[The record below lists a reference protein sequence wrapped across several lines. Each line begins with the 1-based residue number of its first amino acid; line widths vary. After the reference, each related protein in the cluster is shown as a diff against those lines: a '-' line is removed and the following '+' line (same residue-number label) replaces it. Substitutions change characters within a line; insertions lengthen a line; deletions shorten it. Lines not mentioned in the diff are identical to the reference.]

1 MRLSGLC
8 ASVVLAMVFPVL
20 ARERLPTVDVSTTA
34 PASSSSHLARPGA
47 PGLFVAHEQTRLGVP
62 TFVRRETSDAPARAA
77 SSRAAE
83 AVGRELLS
91 RYASLYRLERVDAEH
106 VPLRSV
112 RRLREGGGIIHFGQ
126 QVGGVE
132 VFRQSLKVLL
142 DSRGEWVAMSG
153 HLSPVATQ
161 ARFAKGL
168 PFALGPEDAIA
179 RAWQDL
185 EGHALPPSSLEDT
198 GKVQGTYR
206 HFELS
211 QGPRG
216 VRLSSPARVKPIY
229 FPLPE
234 LLVPAYYV
242 ELGTEPLE
250 GEPSGLYAYAIAADD
265 GRLLYRHSLVAD
277 SGAFTYQVWA
287 DAQAPFLPWDGPQGQ
302 VGMPHP
308 TGLPDG
314 FQAPFLAPGQVTLR
328 NAPFSRNDP
337 WLPPEAT
344 HTRGNN
350 AEAYADLAEPDGYGE
365 GDLFASI
372 TGTATFEHGY
382 DHRYAPGFTDT
393 QRMAGVT
400 HLFYVVNFLHDWF
413 YDSGFDEAAGNAQD
427 TNFAR
432 GGLDGDSMKAETQ
445 DFQGRSNANMETPAD
460 GARPR
465 MQMFVF
471 DSRAENALTLTTASG
486 VQGPFQMT
494 LADYGSQRFDLS
506 ARAVW
511 GVDGVVAG
519 EQGTPTDGCEPLT
532 NGAEVVGKVV
542 LLHEVSGCA
551 PTLQARHAQQ
561 AGALAVYLVG
571 NRPRGRHWPLEGRA
585 PDVHLPVVTGFGSTS
600 RAIREA
606 VAQGETTLR
615 LVRGGPAR
623 DAALDSTL
631 VTHEWMHY
639 MSNRLIGDGNGL
651 TNNQGFSLG
660 EGWSDFGALLLT
672 TREEDALLAANAGF
686 GGTYTVAGFLES
698 GGTNQGYYWGLRR
711 YPYSTNLAKN
721 PLTFRFIE
729 AGVPLPEGIP
739 VNPSGPSREANPE
752 SHNSGEVWAVMLWE
766 CYVAL
771 LRDSPRL
778 TFDQAQSRMKDYLVA
793 SLAMTPVMPTF
804 LEARDALLAVA
815 HARDARDAE
824 LFAQAFA
831 RRGAG
836 LRAVAPHRESLDHLG
851 VVESHVSGKDL
862 SLLRTEATNW
872 VRDCDGDGVLDAG
885 DELLVRLTFRNVG
898 TARLERSHLRV
909 SSRPGGLG
917 FPGGAEWALPPTD
930 PFETVSV
937 EVPVTV
943 LEGTTPRRLV
953 LGLTYWDEHQTLPQA
968 QDVELPLW
976 VSRDEQLAAST
987 TETVEA
993 RHRPWRFDSESL
1005 ASRPW
1010 ERLASDG
1017 AEGHYF
1023 HGPNLGVV
1031 GLRSLVSPPLHVSTE
1046 HPLRFS
1052 FRHRHDIETHWY
1064 EGEPPDYKD
1073 GAVLELSTDDGLTWT
1088 DIGEFATP
1096 TYNAFIEDP
1105 YGNENPLSRRP
1116 VYSDRNAAYPEFEPV
1131 SVDLGM
1137 AYAGQTV
1144 RVRFAYGTDYIDG
1157 YSVTLHGWDIDDVQ
1171 FEGLVN
1177 TPFTAVV
1184 DDAGACLN
1192 QPPTVSPVPAQEVNE
1207 ERRVTVTAVGTDPD
1221 GDALTYMWTQT
1232 SGPPVALEGAT
1243 TATVRFEAPR
1253 VKQPTQVVL
1262 RVVASDGALSSTPV
1276 DATIHIRD
1284 SKPDGCD
1291 DCASGGPGAGVAWL
1305 LTALGLAAQQ
1315 RRRQN

>member
-8 ASVVLAMVFPVL
+8 ASVVLATVSPVL

-62 TFVRRETSDAPARAA
+62 TFVRREASDAPGRAVP
-77 SSRAAE
+77 SRTPE

-91 RYASLYRLERVDAEH
+91 RYASLYRLERTDAEH
-106 VPLRSV
+106 VPVRSV

-161 ARFAKGL
+161 ARFAQGL

-179 RAWQDL
+179 WAWRDL

-206 HFELS
+206 HFALS

-234 LLVPAYYV
+234 RLVPAYYV
-242 ELGTEPLE
+242 ELGTEPVG

-302 VGMPHP
+302 VGVPHP

-314 FQAPFLAPGQVTLR
+314 FQAPFIAPNRVTLR

-337 WLPPEAT
+337 WLAPEAT
-344 HTRGNN
+344 RTRGNN
-350 AEAYADLAEPDGYGE
+350 VEAYADLVDPDGYGE
-365 GDLFASI
+365 GDLFASV

-393 QRMAGVT
+393 QRMAGIT
-400 HLFYVVNFLHDWF
+400 HSFYVVNFLHDWF

-427 TNFAR
+427 SNLGR
-432 GGLDGDSMKAETQ
+432 GGLEGDSLMAETQ
-445 DFQGRSNANMETPAD
+445 DFTGRNNAFMETPAD

-471 DSRAENALTLTTASG
+471 DSMAENALTVTTASG
-486 VQGPFQMT
+486 SEGPFEMA
-494 LADYGSQRFDLS
+494 LADHGPQRFDF
-506 ARAVW
+506 AAPAAW

-519 EQGTPTDGCEPLT
+519 EQGTLSDGCEPLT

-542 LLHEVSGCA
+542 LLDEVRGCA
-551 PTLQARHAQQ
+551 ATLQARHAQQ
-561 AGALAVYLVG
+561 AGARAVYLVG
-571 NRPRGRHWPLEGRA
+571 NRRGRRLRALQGNA
-585 PDVHLPVVTGFGSTS
+585 PDVSIPVVAGFANTS
-600 RAIREA
+600 RVIREA

-615 LVRGGPAR
+615 LLRGGPAR
-623 DAALDSTL
+623 DSALDSPL
-631 VTHEWMHY
+631 VMHEWMHY

-651 TNNQGFSLG
+651 TNNQGYSLG

-672 TREEDALLAANAGF
+672 TRAEDALLPANAGF
-686 GGTYTVAGFLES
+686 GGTYAKGGFLKS
-698 GGTNQGYYWGLRR
+698 GGTNQGYYWGIRR

-729 AGVPLPEGIP
+729 AGVPLPDGIP
-739 VNPSGPSREANPE
+739 VNPDALPPEDNPE
-752 SHNSGEVWAVMLWE
+752 SHNSGEVWALMLWE

-793 SLAMTPVMPTF
+793 SLAMTPVTPTF

-836 LRAVAPHRESLDHLG
+836 LRAVAPHRDSLDHLG

-862 SLLRTEATNW
+862 SLLRAELKGW

-885 DELLVRLTFRNVG
+885 EEVLVRLTFRNVG
-898 TARLERSHLRV
+898 TARLERSHVRV

-917 FPGGAEWALPPTD
+917 FPGGTEWALPPTD

-937 EVPVTV
+937 ELPVTV

-968 QDVELPLW
+968 QDAELPLW
-976 VSRDEQLAAST
+976 VSRDERLEAST
-987 TETVEA
+987 SETVEA
-993 RHRPWRFDSESL
+993 RRHPWRFDSEAL

-1010 ERLASDG
+1010 ERLASG
-1017 AEGHYF
+1017 EGDAHYF
-1023 HGPNLGVV
+1023 HGPNLGVT
-1031 GLRSLVSPPLHVSTE
+1031 GLRSLVSPPLQVSTDR
-1046 HPLRFS
+1046 PLRFS
-1052 FRHRHDIETHWY
+1052 FRHRHDIEAYWD
-1064 EGEPPDYKD
+1064 EGAPLVYND
-1073 GAVLELSTDDGLTWT
+1073 GAVLELSADDGRTWT

-1105 YGNENPLSRRP
+1105 YGDENPLSKRH
-1116 VYSDRNAAYPEFEPV
+1116 VYGYRNAAYPDFEPV

-1157 YSVTLHGWDIDDVQ
+1157 FSVTRHGWDIDDLQ

-1184 DDAGACLN
+1184 DDAGTCLN
-1192 QPPTVSPVPAQEVNE
+1192 RAPTVSPVPEQEVNE
-1207 ERRVTVTAVGTDPD
+1207 EGRVTVTAVGTDPD
-1221 GDALTYMWTQT
+1221 GDALTYTWTQA
-1232 SGPPVALEGAT
+1232 SGPPVVLEGAT
-1243 TATVRFEAPR
+1243 TATVRFLAPR

-1262 RVVASDGALSSTPV
+1262 RVVASDGTLSSTPV
-1276 DATIHIRD
+1276 DATIRIRD

-1305 LTALGLAAQQ
+1305 LTALGLAAQK